1 MNAAISRLK
10 VSGSIS
16 LWRSRMT
23 IPRRHQISLGHTPY
37 YHCIARC
44 VRRAFLCGRDRYTG
58 KSFNHRRQW
67 LVDRVKLQASV
78 FGIGVCAYAIMENHY
93 HLVLCADR
101 QQVLG
106 WSEDEVIERWTLLFN
121 GPFLVRKYQQ
131 GAILTKTERHTLA
144 GMVAVWRRRLYDIS
158 WFMRCLNEYI
168 ARRANAEDGCRGRF
182 WEGRF
187 KSQALLDDGALLSCM
202 AYVDLNPVRA
212 GLSANLM
219 DSEFTSIQ
227 ERLRE
232 FSASTDRRHR
242 RWITSWLLPFSSG
255 PKPREQ
261 FSAICFGFRDYLDL
275 VEQTGRRVRG
285 RKRGHIV
292 GEGGSLLRQIGLSHD
307 QWLALSLD
315 LQSMALRAVGNLA
328 RMRAYAEAHGYKWIT
343 GVGRIR
349 EIYSAG

>member
-1 MNAAISRLK
+1 
-10 VSGSIS
+10 
-16 LWRSRMT
+16 MT
-23 IPRRHQISLGHTPY
+23 IPRCHQISLGHTPY
-37 YHCIARC
+37 YHCITRC
-44 VRRAFLCGRDRYTG
+44 VRRAFLCGRDRFTS
-58 KSFNHRRQW
+58 KNFNHRRQW
-67 LVDRVKLQASV
+67 LVDRLKLQASV

-121 GPFLVRKYQQ
+121 GPLLVQKYLQ
-131 GAILTKTERHTLA
+131 GATLTRIERHRLS
-144 GMVAVWRRRLYDIS
+144 GIVAVWRRRLYDIS

-212 GLSANLM
+212 GLAANLM

-227 ERLRE
+227 ERLLE
-232 FSASTDRRHR
+232 LSSSTPRRGR
-242 RWITSWLLPFSSG
+242 RRFTSWLLPFSRG
-255 PKPREQ
+255 QEPREHI
-261 FSAICFGFRDYLDL
+261 SGICFGCREYLDL
-275 VEQTGRRVRG
+275 VEQTGRQVRA
-285 RKRGHIV
+285 RKRDHIA
-292 GEGGSLLRQIGLSHD
+292 GEGGSLLHEIGLSHD

-315 LQSMALRAVGNLA
+315 LQSMAVRAVGNLA
-328 RMRAYAEAHGYKWIT
+328 RMRFYAEAYGYKWIA

-349 EIYSAG
+349 EIYSIG